1 MLIPSRLDAS
11 DVYQVWYMYDGDG
24 VVALVFIGLLVFC
37 SRVFSASESL
47 SFLLRES
54 FERLVGDSHL

>member
-24 VVALVFIGLLVFC
+24 VVALVFIGLLVFR
-37 SRVFSASESL
+37 SRVCFPR
-47 SFLLRES
+47 LR
-54 FERLVGDSHL
+54 V